1 MRVLTKTEALEWL
14 PTGIECDLRNDLAFR
29 NGKNRVIAVP
39 LPDKPYRLPYLADLL
54 VTGVFVEPFVE
65 SLVWFTDW
73 GAGGDVS
80 NRVGFKLLQAMNADP
95 RPLIEAPARL
105 LGPNEMVEAQSLLV
119 LSILMGW
126 DAYFIPVSGKYFIFN
141 SNDEF
146 TDVISS
152 DDETHQRFLTA
163 LKDNWGGKEW

>member
-1 MRVLTKTEALEWL
+1 
-14 PTGIECDLRNDLAFR
+14 
-29 NGKNRVIAVP
+29 
-39 LPDKPYRLPYLADLL
+39 
-54 VTGVFVEPFVE
+54 
-65 SLVWFTDW
+65 
-73 GAGGDVS
+73 
-80 NRVGFKLLQAMNADP
+80 MNADP

-126 DAYFIPVSGKYFIFN
+126 DAYFIPVSGKYFIFKG
-141 SNDEF
+141 NDEF

-163 LKDNWGGKEW
+163 